1 MVIDD
6 LLILFNSDAL
16 HIGVDMSIAVQF
28 YLHFHPFHPNVVIID
43 FFIFLRR
50 NWLWL
55 DGWGPSWSIKR
66 LAVEKNNVGFD
77 FFSFLDIYHLRDEAK
92 ELDFMGD
99 HHCFWLEFKLLL
111 LRGVDNL

>member
-55 DGWGPSWSIKR
+55 DG
-66 LAVEKNNVGFD
+66 
-77 FFSFLDIYHLRDEAK
+77 
-92 ELDFMGD
+92 
-99 HHCFWLEFKLLL
+99 
-111 LRGVDNL
+111 